1 MEVNLSGMVSG
12 KEVQRP
18 LDDEKEE
25 EEDDDDDDDDVDGS
39 RQRVDGLVFS
49 QLVQLQ
55 KLYPSTTTQA
65 TSVSR
70 SDETILKPRRFSVQP
85 HPASAKWRSESV
97 R

>member
-1 MEVNLSGMVSG
+1 MGYTFGQRKGVGGNRSFDDKYTADIIEMEVNLSGMVSG

-25 EEDDDDDDDDVDGS
+25 DDDDDDDVDGS

-55 KLYPSTTTQA
+55 KLYPPTTT
-65 TSVSR
+65 T
-70 SDETILKPRRFSVQP
+70 T
-85 HPASAKWRSESV
+85 HV
-97 R
+97 RVTF

>member
-18 LDDEKEE
+18 LDDEKEEEE

-55 KLYPSTTTQA
+55 KLYPPTTNIT
-65 TSVSR
+65 
-70 SDETILKPRRFSVQP
+70 
-85 HPASAKWRSESV
+85 HV
-97 R
+97 RVTF